1 MYYYGN
7 YAFYNLKCD
16 FSMKHQQ
23 KAEDILAYTEFSLP
37 HTEKDI
43 DIRKENN
50 RSRTRTVIKSANT
63 HEHSFEMIENRITAD
78 KKRIQ
83 KTCAKY
89 RSSID
94 AWLANKTQKIE
105 WNYFLEETK
114 KLGYCVNPKVG
125 YNLCYNI

>member
-1 MYYYGN
+1 MFFN
-7 YAFYNLKCD
+7 VTSTK
-16 FSMKHQQ
+16 
-23 KAEDILAYTEFSLP
+23 KAEDIMAYSEFSLP
-37 HTEKDI
+37 HPAEDL
-43 DIRKENN
+43 DIRKERN
-50 RSRTRTVIKSANT
+50 RNLTVIKSANT

-125 YNLCYNI
+125 YNLCYNFSRLLR